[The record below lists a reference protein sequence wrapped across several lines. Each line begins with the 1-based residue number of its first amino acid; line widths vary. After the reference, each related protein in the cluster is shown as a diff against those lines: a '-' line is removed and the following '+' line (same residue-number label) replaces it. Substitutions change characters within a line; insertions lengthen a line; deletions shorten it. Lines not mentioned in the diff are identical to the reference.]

1 MTNYYVKFDEN
12 GTQSE
17 TRFGLDQENPL
28 GWIDTGLT
36 NIDDKLFKF
45 VNNQVV
51 EMTKESVDAMY
62 KELKFNSQVKTARMQ
77 RDNLLASCDW
87 TQVEDVALSSE
98 LKQSWATYRQ
108 ALRDL
113 PSTVDEN
120 GEFTLPVAPDSNFN
134 PLGLL

>member
-12 GTQSE
+12 GIQSE
-17 TRFGLDQENPL
+17 TKFGLDEENPS
-28 GWIDTGLT
+28 GWFDSGLT

-51 EMTKESVDAMY
+51 EMTKESIDDMY

-77 RDNLLASCDW
+77 RDNLLAACDW

-120 GEFTLPVAPDSNFN
+120 GDFTLPVAPDSNFN